1 MDLSTILGMIFAT
14 VVLMAAISYGG
25 PLVSFAD
32 MTSFLIVI
40 LGSSCAVS
48 ICFPPNTL
56 LNIPKVM
63 KKAFTFTPR
72 DPKAILATLQEMSN
86 RARRE
91 GTLSLEEFITQL
103 DDDFFARGIQL
114 VVDGHEPQ
122 AIEDILYTEIEKIE
136 ERHKTGIDIMETM
149 GNLAPAFGMIGTLIG
164 LVHMLREMDDPSKIG
179 PAMAVALLTTLY
191 GSVIANVFAIPVS
204 KKLKFR
210 SVEEVQEKQLIAKGI
225 LSILARESP
234 RFLVERLNIQLAP
247 GDRVEA
253 G

>member
-1 MDLSTILGMIFAT
+1 MDLSTILGVIFCV
-14 VVLMAAISYGG
+14 VVLLAGISVGG
-25 PLVSFAD
+25 PLITFAD
-32 MTSFLIVI
+32 LSSTLIVV
-40 LGSSCAVS
+40 LGSACAVS
-48 ICFPPNTL
+48 ICFPPSTL
-56 LNIPKVM
+56 LNVPKVL

-72 DPKAILATLQEMSN
+72 DPKTLLSTLQEMSN

-103 DDDFFARGIQL
+103 EDDFFARGIQL

-136 ERHKTGIDIMETM
+136 ERHKTGIDIMETLGM
-149 GNLAPAFGMIGTLIG
+149 LAPAFGMLGTLIG
-164 LVHMLREMDDPSKIG
+164 LVHMLRQMDDPSKIG
-179 PAMAVALLTTLY
+179 PAMAVALLTTFY
-191 GSVIANVFAIPVS
+191 GSVIANVFAIPIS

-210 SVEEVQEKQLIAKGI
+210 SIEEVQEKQLIAKGI

-247 GDRVEA
+247 SDRVEA